1 MCCGYPCFNV
11 VESSAAR
18 KSSMFK
24 NKQLPGGELGILSQ
38 VISLNILCT
47 NSILLLSLLHK
58 YVSSLLTQKLI
69 EGKDHLLLN
78 PNVHHLPWVQ

>member
-1 MCCGYPCFNV
+1 MCCCYPCFNV
-11 VESSAAR
+11 SEAFAAR

-24 NKQLPGGELGILSQ
+24 DKQLPGGELGILSQ

-47 NSILLLSLLHK
+47 SSILLLSLLHK

-69 EGKDHLLLN
+69 EGKDYLLLN
-78 PNVHHLPWVQ
+78 LSVHHLPWV